1 MQYFLLHFASQKL
14 IMPACFHFTIQ
25 SYYFASAKELM
36 RINGTTKS
44 LVASHLAESIAGTM
58 TIRAFREEDRLFLK
72 NLDLID
78 TNASPLFHS
87 FTANEWYIQRLE
99 IISAIAL
106 SSAALALTLLPEG
119 ASKSGWC
126 SLSRNIQLC
135 LTT

>member
-1 MQYFLLHFASQKL
+1 MCLGAVFFTSLCCIA
-14 IMPACFHFTIQ
+14 IDNVCFHFTYQ

-36 RINGTTKS
+36 RISGTTKS
-44 LVASHLAESIAGTM
+44 LVASHLAESVAGAM
-58 TIRAFREEDRLFLK
+58 TIRAFREEDRLFSK

-78 TNASPLFHS
+78 TNASPLFHN

-119 ASKSGWC
+119 ASKSGRC
-126 SLSRNIQLC
+126 SLS
-135 LTT
+135 